1 MNKKMDETL
10 VAQYKDLA
18 IQRLEDAACRVFKY
32 DKESDDFQ
40 QCGKPSA
47 VIVDQDGPLET
58 VFCAECYMS
67 GVKPQPDRAGCRYS
81 DSQGLPCGC
90 KPPNLK

>member
-58 VFCAECYMS
+58 VFCAECYKTIERHPS
-67 GVKPQPDRAGCRYS
+67 YIPLEEITSLARKW
-81 DSQGLPCGC
+81 
-90 KPPNLK
+90 